1 MDDGLQGRTALV
13 TGASRGIG
21 LAIATRLVSAGMN
34 VTLVARS
41 ADQLEAQAKRLPG
54 TLAHGAD
61 LREPGAAAAAVAAT
75 VAKFGALHLL
85 VNDAGATKRGPFADL
100 ADADFLDGF
109 ALKFHGSV
117 RMTRAAWPHLKAAG
131 GAIVNVIG
139 AGGRTASPDF
149 TIGGSVNA
157 ALFNF
162 TKATAQMGLA
172 DGVRVNA
179 VNPGHIETGRLTGRL
194 EAAAKEAGVGIDEA
208 RRRALAELRL
218 PRFGDPSEI
227 AEVVA
232 FLAGRRASYMQGALV
247 EVDMGQTRAI

>member
-41 ADQLEAQAKRLPG
+41 ADQLEAHARRLPG

-61 LREPGAAAAAVAAT
+61 LREPAAAAAAVAAT

-85 VNDAGATKRGPFADL
+85 VNNAGATKRGPFGEL

-139 AGGRTASPDF
+139 AGGKTASPDF

-162 TKATAQMGLA
+162 TKAMGQLGLV

>member
-85 VNDAGATKRGPFADL
+85 VNNAGATKRGPFADL

-139 AGGRTASPDF
+139 AGGKTASPDF